1 MTGDMVSR
9 LADLAFFSELTSEQL
24 RSLAGAARSV
34 SYPAGARIFEEGDPA
49 DRFWLLEHG
58 TVALDLQV
66 PGRGAQVIET
76 LAGGAMLGWS
86 WLHPPYHWQ
95 FGAIAR
101 EPVDAVAFDAG
112 SVRERCDADPAFGY
126 AMLRLFTPVITAR
139 LHATRLRLLD
149 LYATAAQA
157 GQP

>member
-1 MTGDMVSR
+1 MTDDMFSR
-9 LADLAFFSELTSEQL
+9 VGSLAFFAGLTREQL
-24 RSLAGAARSV
+24 RALAGAARPV
-34 SYPAGARIFEEGDPA
+34 TYAAGARIFEEGDTA

-66 PGRGAQVIET
+66 PGRGAQIIET
-76 LAGGAMLGWS
+76 LADGVVLGWS
-86 WLHPPYHWQ
+86 WLHPPYRWQ
-95 FGAIAR
+95 FGAVAR
-101 EPVDAVAFDAG
+101 EPVETVAFDAG
-112 SVRERCDADPAFGY
+112 PVREHCDADPAFGY

>member
-1 MTGDMVSR
+1 MIGDMFSR
-9 LADLAFFSELTSEQL
+9 VAGLAFFSGLTREQL

-34 SYPAGARIFEEGDPA
+34 SYPAGARIFAEGDTA
-49 DRFWLLEHG
+49 DQFWLLEHG

-76 LAGGAMLGWS
+76 LAGGVVLGWS
-86 WLHPPYHWQ
+86 WLHPPYYWQ
-95 FGAIAR
+95 FGAVAR

>member
-1 MTGDMVSR
+1 MTVDVFSQ
-9 LADLAFFSELTSEQL
+9 LASLPLLVGMTPDHL
-24 RSLAGAARSV
+24 RSLAQAGGPAPYAA
-34 SYPAGARIFEEGDPA
+34 GERIFAEGDPA
-49 DRFWLLEHG
+49 DRFWLLERG

-76 LAGGAMLGWS
+76 LADGAVLGWS
-86 WLHPPYHWQ
+86 WLHPPYRWQ
-95 FGAIAR
+95 FGAVAR
-101 EPVDAVAFDAG
+101 EPLRTITFDAR

-126 AMLRLFTPVITAR
+126 AVLRLFTPVLTAR
-139 LHATRLRLLD
+139 LQATRLRLLD

>member
-1 MTGDMVSR
+1 MTDDMFSR
-9 LADLAFFSELTSEQL
+9 VGSLPFFAGLTREQL
-24 RSLAGAARSV
+24 RALAGAAQPV
-34 SYPAGARIFEEGDPA
+34 SYPAGARIFAEGDTA

-66 PGRGAQVIET
+66 PGRGAQIIET
-76 LAGGAMLGWS
+76 LAGGAVLGWS
-86 WLHPPYHWQ
+86 WLHPPYRWQ
-95 FGAIAR
+95 FGAVAC
-101 EPVDAVAFDAG
+101 EPVEAVAFDG